1 MNRRKFFLSA
11 LALAAFPASAA
22 AETRARYNF
31 QGRTWSTPGQGP
43 QAWGPPQPVP
53 QSWGGQNFGG
63 QNFGGQ
69 NWGGQQQA
77 WRGHSSRGSHGG
89 STYRG
94 KQIVSYPTNEAPGT
108 IIVNTGERRL
118 YYVLGDGQAIQ
129 YGVGVG
135 RQGFQ
140 WSGVAKVGAKRE
152 WPAWHPPQEMIQ
164 RELAQYGR
172 QLPARMEGGPG
183 NPLGARA
190 LYLYENGRDTL
201 YRIHGTNEPRSIG
214 LATSSGCI
222 RMLNEEV
229 IDLYNRVSMG
239 AKVIVI

>member
-1 MNRRKFFLSA
+1 MNRRSFFLSG
-11 LALAAFPASAA
+11 LALAAFPMSAA
-22 AETRARYNF
+22 ADTRYNF
-31 QGRTWSTPGQGP
+31 QARTWGSP
-43 QAWGPPQPVP
+43 QRAPQQQTLWQTPQPQP
-53 QSWGGQNFGG
+53 QRWQGNRSRSWGGRSNYGG
-63 QNFGGQ
+63 
-69 NWGGQQQA
+69 
-77 WRGHSSRGSHGG
+77 
-89 STYRG
+89 
-94 KQIVSYPTNEAPGT
+94 KEIVAYPTNEKPGT
-108 IIVNTGERRL
+108 IIINTSERRL
-118 YYVLGDGQAIQ
+118 YYVLGDGQAIR

-152 WPAWHPPQEMIQ
+152 WPAWHPPADMIE
-164 RELAQYGR
+164 RELVQYGR

-190 LYLYENGRDTL
+190 LYLYEGGRDTL

-229 IDLYNRVSMG
+229 IDLYNRVRMG
-239 AKVIVI
+239 AKVIVV

>member
-11 LALAAFPASAA
+11 LALAAFPASAV
-22 AETRARYNF
+22 AEHTNARYNF
-31 QGRTWSTPGQGP
+31 QGRAWRTPRQAP
-43 QAWGPPQPVP
+43 QAWGPPQQPAP
-53 QSWGGQNFGG
+53 QT
-63 QNFGGQ
+63 
-69 NWGGQQQA
+69 WGGQQPWQNY
-77 WRGHSSRGSHGG
+77 SSPGSRAAG
-89 STYRG
+89 SYGG

-108 IIVNTGERRL
+108 IIVNTSERRL
-118 YYVLGDGQAIQ
+118 YYILGGGQAIK

-140 WSGVAKVGAKRE
+140 WSGVAKVGGKRE
-152 WPAWHPPQEMIQ
+152 WPAWHPPAEMIE
-164 RELAQYGR
+164 RELVQYGR
-172 QLPARMEGGPG
+172 QLPSRMEGGPG

-190 LYLYENGRDTL
+190 LYLYEGGKDTL
-201 YRIHGTNEPRSIG
+201 YRIHGTNDPRSIG

-229 IDLYNRVSMG
+229 IDLYDRVSMG

>member
-22 AETRARYNF
+22 AESNARYNF
-31 QGRTWSTPGQGP
+31 QGRTWRTPGRQAP
-43 QAWGPPQPVP
+43 QAWGPPQ
-53 QSWGGQNFGG
+53 
-63 QNFGGQ
+63 
-69 NWGGQQQA
+69 QQA
-77 WRGHSSRGSHGG
+77 PQTWGNPQRQNYSSRGSRGAG
-89 STYRG
+89 SYGG

-108 IIVNTGERRL
+108 IIINTSERRL
-118 YYVLGDGQAIQ
+118 YYVLGGGQAIK

-135 RQGFQ
+135 RQGFT

-152 WPAWHPPQEMIQ
+152 WPAWHPPQDMIE
-164 RELAQYGR
+164 RELIKYGR
-172 QLPARMEGGPG
+172 QLPSRMEGGPG

-190 LYLYENGRDTL
+190 LYLYEGGRDTL
-201 YRIHGTNEPRSIG
+201 YRIHGTNDPRSIG

-229 IDLYNRVSMG
+229 IDLYNRVNMG
-239 AKVIVI
+239 AKVIVV

>member
-22 AETRARYNF
+22 AEMASARYNF
-31 QGRTWSTPGQGP
+31 QGRTWDTPRRQP
-43 QAWGPPQPVP
+43 QQAWGPPQQRP
-53 QSWGGQNFGG
+53 QQTWGPPQQQPQQTWGNPNRQNF
-63 QNFGGQ
+63 
-69 NWGGQQQA
+69 
-77 WRGHSSRGSHGG
+77 SSRGSGASSYG
-89 STYRG
+89 G

-108 IIVNTGERRL
+108 IVINTSERRL
-118 YYVLGDGQAIQ
+118 YYVLDGGQAIK

-140 WSGVAKVGAKRE
+140 WSGVAKVGGKRE
-152 WPAWHPPQEMIQ
+152 WPAWHPPQEMIE
-164 RELAQYGR
+164 RELIKYGR
-172 QLPARMEGGPG
+172 QLPSRMEGGPG

-229 IDLYNRVSMG
+229 IDLYNRVNMG
-239 AKVIVI
+239 AKVIVV

>member
-22 AETRARYNF
+22 AEMANARYNF
-31 QGRTWSTPGQGP
+31 QGRAWRTPGRQSP
-43 QAWGPPQPVP
+43 QAWGPPQQPAP
-53 QSWGGQNFGG
+53 QAWGPP
-63 QNFGGQ
+63 
-69 NWGGQQQA
+69 QQQA
-77 WRGHSSRGSHGG
+77 PQAWGNPRTRQWQGHSSRGAG
-89 STYRG
+89 SYGG
-94 KQIVSYPTNEAPGT
+94 KQIVAYPTNEAPGT
-108 IIVNTGERRL
+108 IVINTSERRL
-118 YYVLGDGQAIQ
+118 YYVLGDGQAIK

-135 RQGFQ
+135 RQGFE

-152 WPAWHPPQEMIQ
+152 WPAWHPPADMIE
-164 RELAQYGR
+164 RELIQYGR
-172 QLPARMEGGPG
+172 QLPSRMEGGPG

-190 LYLYENGRDTL
+190 LYLYEGGRDTL

-229 IDLYNRVSMG
+229 IDLYNRVKMG
-239 AKVIVI
+239 AKVIVV

>member
-22 AETRARYNF
+22 AQTNARYNF
-31 QGRTWSTPGQGP
+31 QGRTWYGRESQ
-43 QAWGPPQPVP
+43 QAWGPPPQRAPQTWGPPQQPAP
-53 QSWGGQNFGG
+53 QTWGNPRTRQW
-63 QNFGGQ
+63 QDQ
-69 NWGGQQQA
+69 
-77 WRGHSSRGSHGG
+77 SRGSSGASSYG
-89 STYRG
+89 G
-94 KQIVSYPTNEAPGT
+94 KQIVSYSTNEAPGT
-108 IIVNTGERRL
+108 IIINTSERRL
-118 YYVLGDGQAIQ
+118 YYVLGDGQAIK

-135 RQGFQ
+135 RQGFE
-140 WSGVAKVGAKRE
+140 WSGVAKIGAKRE
-152 WPAWHPPQEMIQ
+152 WPAWHPPQEMIE
-164 RELAQYGR
+164 RELIQYGR
-172 QLPARMEGGPG
+172 QLPSRMEGGPG

-190 LYLYENGRDTL
+190 LYLYEGGRDTL

-229 IDLYNRVSMG
+229 IDLYDRVGMG

>member
-1 MNRRKFFLSA
+1 MNRRTFFLSA

-22 AETRARYNF
+22 AEHANARFNF
-31 QGRTWSTPGQGP
+31 QGRTWRTPGRQP
-43 QAWGPPQPVP
+43 QQAWGPPQQPAP
-53 QSWGGQNFGG
+53 QTWGNPRTRQRQNY
-63 QNFGGQ
+63 
-69 NWGGQQQA
+69 
-77 WRGHSSRGSHGG
+77 SSRESYGASSYG
-89 STYRG
+89 G
-94 KQIVSYPTNEAPGT
+94 KQIVSYATSEAPGT

-118 YYVLGDGQAIQ
+118 YYVLGGGQAIK

-152 WPAWHPPQEMIQ
+152 WPAWHPPQEMIE
-164 RELAQYGR
+164 RELIKYGR

-222 RMLNEEV
+222 RMLNEEA

-239 AKVIVI
+239 AKVIVL